1 MGPDAMIFVFWML
14 SFKPTFKK
22 LFSSSSLSAIR
33 VMSYAYLRL
42 LIFFPEILTPACAS
56 FSPGFPMMYSAY
68 KLSEQGDNIQ
78 PWRTPSPIL
87 NQSVVWYLALT
98 CLLTYIQVSLA
109 AGKVVWFLPHN
120 DSGWNIQII
129 VADANSG
136 GSKVRNGKL
145 KAVCQKS
152 KNHTSALSRK
162 GMVDEFWKKG
172 QNPNTDW
179 VFHRAN

>member
-1 MGPDAMIFVFWML
+1 MTKRSDSIQDKMCVSHTSAVASQL
-14 SFKPTFKK
+14 H
-22 LFSSSSLSAIR
+22 LESSLGKTNS
-33 VMSYAYLRL
+33 
-42 LIFFPEILTPACAS
+42 IFI
-56 FSPGFPMMYSAY
+56 
-68 KLSEQGDNIQ
+68 
-78 PWRTPSPIL
+78 
-87 NQSVVWYLALT
+87 
-98 CLLTYIQVSLA
+98 
-109 AGKVVWFLPHN
+109 FLPHN

-172 QNPNTDW
+172 QNPNTD
-179 VFHRAN
+179 